1 MGQTLKRTITAVI
14 LLGIA
19 LGCASLGARYFIY
32 LIHVL
37 VLLLQIETAKL
48 LFKSPAPKLI
58 YPFVAQAFLSTLIF
72 NYFPHYFLPFLF
84 FIVALC
90 LALIL
95 ILYSNKENSEHL
107 KIISLY
113 TLGFTYVGLLP
124 ALTTKLLMLY
134 SGAYWF
140 IICLGVVFGGD
151 VAAYFVGRKFG
162 KNKLI
167 PAISPNKTIEGA
179 LGGLAASVVV
189 GLLLGNYFFPET
201 NLITLGVSCAVA
213 GILAQSGDFFESL
226 IKRVAGAKDSG
237 SLLPGHGG
245 FLDRFD
251 GILFALPV
259 FYYIA
264 I

>member
-14 LLGIA
+14 LLAIA
-19 LGCASLGARYFIY
+19 MGCAFLGAQYFIY
-32 LIHVL
+32 LVHAL
-37 VLLLQIETAKL
+37 VLFMQYETAKL
-48 LFKSPAPKLI
+48 LFKTLAPKLV
-58 YPFVAQAFLSTLIF
+58 YPFIVQTFVSTLVF
-72 NYFPHYFLPFLF
+72 NYLPAHFLPFLF
-84 FIVALC
+84 LVTALSM
-90 LALIL
+90 ALIL
-95 ILYSNKENSEHL
+95 VLYSDKENTDHL

-113 TLGFTYVGLLP
+113 SLGFAYVGLLP

-134 SGAYWF
+134 NGAYWF
-140 IICLGVVFGGD
+140 IVCLGVVFAGD

-167 PAISPNKTIEGA
+167 PAISPNKTLEGA
-179 LGGLAASVVV
+179 LGGLAASIILGA
-189 GLLLGNYFFPET
+189 GLGSYFFPEA

>member
-1 MGQTLKRTITAVI
+1 MNQTLKRTITAVI
-14 LLGIA
+14 LLAIA
-19 LGCASLGARYFIY
+19 AGCAFLGPQYFIY
-32 LIHVL
+32 LVHAV
-37 VLLLQIETAKL
+37 VFFLQFETAKL
-48 LFKSPAPKLI
+48 LFKKSAPKII
-58 YPFVAQAFLSTLIF
+58 YPFVVQAFATTLIF
-72 NYFPHYFLPFLF
+72 NYLPHYFLPFLF
-84 FIVALC
+84 LITALSITFILV
-90 LALIL
+90 
-95 ILYSNKENSEHL
+95 LYSERENSEHL

-113 TLGFTYVGLLP
+113 VMGFAYIGFLP
-124 ALTTKLLMLY
+124 SLTSKLLMLY
-134 SGAYWF
+134 NGAYWF
-140 IICLGVVFGGD
+140 IICLAVVFSGD

-167 PAISPNKTIEGA
+167 PGISPNKTLEGA
-179 LGGLAASVVV
+179 LGGLAASIVFGV
-189 GLLLGNYFFPET
+189 LLGKYFFPEM
-201 NLITLGVSCAVA
+201 NIITLGVSCAMA
-213 GILAQSGDFFESL
+213 SILAQAGDFFESL

>member
-1 MGQTLKRTITAVI
+1 MNHTLKRTITAVI
-14 LLGIA
+14 LLAIA
-19 LGCASLGARYFIY
+19 LGCAFLGAQYFIY
-32 LIHVL
+32 LVHFVVL
-37 VLLLQIETAKL
+37 FLQIEAGKL
-48 LFKSPAPKLI
+48 LFRAQAPKLI
-58 YPFVAQAFLSTLIF
+58 APFVAQSFLSTLIF
-72 NYFPHYFLPFLF
+72 NYFPHSFLPFLYL
-84 FIVALC
+84 VTALSI
-90 LALIL
+90 ALIL
-95 ILYSNKENSEHL
+95 IIYSEKENAEHL
-107 KIISLY
+107 KIIALY
-113 TLGFTYVGLLP
+113 VMGYCYIGLLP

-134 SGAYWF
+134 QGAYWF
-140 IICLGVVFGGD
+140 IICLAVVFSGD

-162 KNKLI
+162 KNKMI
-167 PAISPNKTIEGA
+167 PGISPNKTLEGS
-179 LGGLAASVVV
+179 LGGLAASVIFGVS
-189 GLLLGNYFFPET
+189 LGYYFFPGS
-201 NLITLGVSCAVA
+201 NLFTLGISCAVA

>member
-1 MGQTLKRTITAVI
+1 MNQTLKRTITAVI
-14 LLGIA
+14 LLSIA
-19 LGCASLGARYFIY
+19 LGSVYLGTTYFVY
-32 LIHVL
+32 LVHAIVFL
-37 VLLLQIETAKL
+37 MQFETSKL
-48 LFKSPAPKLI
+48 LFKSQAQKLLW
-58 YPFVAQAFLSTLIF
+58 PFIAQCFISTILF
-72 NYFPHYFLPFLF
+72 NYYPVHFLPFLF
-84 FIVALC
+84 LSVSLSYAFILV
-90 LALIL
+90 
-95 ILYSNKENSEHL
+95 LYSDRTNEEHL
-107 KIISLY
+107 KVISLY
-113 TLGFTYVGLLP
+113 SMGFMYVGLLP

-134 SGAYWF
+134 NGGLWLML
-140 IICLGVVFGGD
+140 CLGVVFSGD

-167 PAISPNKTIEGA
+167 PSISPNKTLEGA
-179 LGGLAASVVV
+179 LGGLAASILF
-189 GLLLGNYFFPET
+189 GLLFGHYLLPEISLL
-201 NLITLGVSCAVA
+201 NLAVSCSIAS
-213 GILAQSGDFFESL
+213 ILAQSGDFYESL